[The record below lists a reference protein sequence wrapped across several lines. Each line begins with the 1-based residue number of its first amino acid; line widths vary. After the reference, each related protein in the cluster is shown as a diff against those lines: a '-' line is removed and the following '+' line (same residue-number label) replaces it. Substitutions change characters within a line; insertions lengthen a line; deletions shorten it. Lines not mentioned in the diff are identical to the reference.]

1 MVKSPFVMVKSQF
14 FLTKSPVFSQP
25 PGFSGRRWQKNLR
38 CRGMP
43 RRSGDVIH
51 WKVWKEKSQQE
62 GTLSLSIY
70 IYNMI
75 IYIYIIYILYIY
87 IYDIYIC
94 IWYIYIYPYN
104 MWSLG
109 ISNKLILSTIKF
121 SELLV
126 SLPHYTYL
134 LEDSFCID
142 SLREN
147 CSRKPLLLSRKN
159 CVSCSFPLNQF
170 HWSVGS
176 LPIPSMHGSD
186 LLIPLLRGK
195 FGDLH
200 HIHLG

>member
-1 MVKSPFVMVKSQF
+1 M
-14 FLTKSPVFSQP
+14 
-25 PGFSGRRWQKNLR
+25 
-38 CRGMP
+38 
-43 RRSGDVIH
+43 
-51 WKVWKEKSQQE
+51 
-62 GTLSLSIY
+62 IY
-70 IYNMI
+70 IYMWYI
-75 IYIYIIYILYIY
+75 YMIYIYIWYIYIYMIYIY
-87 IYDIYIC
+87 IYDIYIF
-94 IWYIYIYPYN
+94 IYISIYLYN

-109 ISNKLILSTIKF
+109 ISNKLILSTIKS

-159 CVSCSFPLNQF
+159 CVSCSLPLNQF